1 MSTEDAF
8 VRALPR
14 EGWLRD
20 YTIWRNKSEIPPQFH
35 FYSAVAAIAGATRRN
50 VWMNRRTY
58 TIFPGSLI
66 ILVSPSGVCHKTV
79 AAKLAR
85 RLLRESVPDTRF
97 ISETITPEAIVQA
110 LARGKV
116 YVRKDDSG
124 KPLKIDLKQDSP
136 VAHGFIYAPE
146 MGTLID
152 KREYKSGLIPLITRL
167 ADSPD
172 VWSSETVGR
181 GLKELRNVTLSALM
195 CIQPDTLVE
204 QLPPMA
210 FKQGFM
216 ARFIYVVRYDSEEEW
231 ADPEDCTQKQLDSLK
246 ARLTSISQLKGE
258 MKRTQEAIKWYEA
271 YYHEHKLEKPDDLR
285 IAAYWARK
293 PDHILRMGMILALS
307 RLSLIVETED
317 LEDARRLLT
326 IIEPEAFELFQGV
339 GFTAM
344 LVEDAERV
352 AQKEVLKRMKKYGR
366 IQHSTLLQ
374 RLVPLGLKKAEV
386 THAVNILEESG
397 LVDIIHEETLGENK
411 RIYRKK
417 VYIYRGKSDEQKTKK
432 IRRQAAKERR
442 EIHDERTAE
451 ERRETTE
458 GAGRVGN

>member
-1 MSTEDAF
+1 MSSEGAF
-8 VRALPR
+8 IRALPR

-35 FYSAVAAIAGATRRN
+35 FYSAVAAIAGASQRN

-58 TIFPGSLI
+58 TIYPGSLI
-66 ILVSPSGVCHKTV
+66 ILVSPSGVCHKTI

-85 RLLRESVPDTRF
+85 KVLREAVPETRF

-110 LARGKV
+110 LARGKAHI
-116 YVRKDDSG
+116 RKDDSG
-124 KPLKIDLKQDSP
+124 RPLKIDLKQDSP

-172 VWSSETVGR
+172 IWSSETIGR
-181 GLKELRNVTLSALM
+181 GLKELRNVTLSAIM

-204 QLPPMA
+204 QLPEMA

-216 ARFIYVVRYDSEEEW
+216 ARFIYVVRHDSEEEW
-231 ADPEDCTQKQLDSLK
+231 PDPEDCTEDELHSLIV
-246 ARLTSISQLKGE
+246 RLTSISQMKGE
-258 MKRTQEAIKWYEA
+258 MTRTKEAVEWYEA
-271 YYHEHKLEKPDDLR
+271 YYHEHKKSRPDDLR

-293 PDHILRMGMILALS
+293 PDHVLRMGMILALS
-307 RLSLIVETED
+307 RLSLIVETVD

-339 GFTAM
+339 GFTAT
-344 LVEDAERV
+344 LIEDAERV
-352 AQKEVLKRMKKYGR
+352 AQKEVLKRLKKYGR

-386 THAVNILEESG
+386 THAINILEESG
-397 LVDIIHEETLGENK
+397 LVETINEQTLGENK
-411 RIYRKK
+411 RMYSKRIYMYK
-417 VYIYRGKSDEQKTKK
+417 GLSDEQKAKK
-432 IRRQAAKERR
+432 ERRQASKERR
-442 EIHDERTAE
+442 KAHDKGKLRT
-451 ERRETTE
+451 T
-458 GAGRVGN
+458 